1 MAQVEQPDSFT
12 QGCIHYKNEEYEQA
26 LSAFDSVLSEDS
38 KHLDSLCM
46 KSMTLS
52 KIGKF
57 EDALACCDE
66 ALRVEPNDQ
75 VLLNNKGYFESILGN
90 NQKAIEVF
98 DQILKREPENISVL
112 YNKALCFS
120 RLEKYEESIRIYNKI
135 LEIDP
140 DHTDSLFNKGNDLHK
155 LGKFKEA
162 SLCYEQVL
170 KINPSHNG
178 AKNNHVLSN
187 SKISDDTLENYV
199 PEVNDELLEKLN
211 NWLDAG
217 RPNTKEFEN
226 YALDSLLIERLP
238 EKNEDA
244 VLVLTKAKEMIIK
257 NFPKI
262 ESNDPYDVIAL
273 DLAKAMSNQKISEK
287 KQSKNKEKTKNQKKS
302 KPKKSHK
309 SFLILGLMISV
320 VGFIGVYDAYPE
332 LIFSFNPSQL
342 TGMFDSTLSFV
353 AEHQSQEKEAPPI
366 QSITPVVS
374 SYPQIE
380 SDIVQLLNE
389 RRLDI
394 GRGAFVIH
402 PELSSLALMHSQ
414 DMASRNRVD
423 QALSTDGLPVTR
435 EYADKLPIC
444 VENAAKY
451 SDAKTPGSTLN
462 IYSGN
467 IPLDELTAETI
478 VSEWI
483 QKDVRE
489 TMLRGTTYSN
499 VGTGV
504 SISSDGTLYVSQ
516 IYC

>member
-1 MAQVEQPDSFT
+1 MAQVEQSDSFT

-38 KHLDSLCM
+38 KHIDSLCM

-66 ALRVEPNDQ
+66 ALSVEPNDN
-75 VLLNNKGYFESILGN
+75 VLINNKGYFESILGN

-98 DQILKREPENISVL
+98 EQILKREPENISVL

-120 RLEKYEESIRIYNKI
+120 RMEKYEESIRIYNKI

-140 DHTDSLFNKGNDLHK
+140 EHTDSLFNKGNDLHK

-187 SKISDDTLENYV
+187 SKISDDYPGNYV
-199 PEVNDELLEKLN
+199 PEVNDELFEKLN
-211 NWLDAG
+211 NWLDSG
-217 RPNTKEFEN
+217 RPETKDF
-226 YALDSLLIERLP
+226 ALDTLLIEQIP
-238 EKNEDA
+238 EKKEDA
-244 VLVLTKAKEMIIK
+244 VLVLTKAKEMIVK

-262 ESNDPYDVIAL
+262 ESTDPHDVIAL
-273 DLAKAMSNQKISEK
+273 DLAKAMSKQKISEN
-287 KQSKNKEKTKNQKKS
+287 KQSQNKDKTKVQNKSKTKKS
-302 KPKKSHK
+302 YK
-309 SFLILGLMISV
+309 SFLILGLMISA

-332 LIFSFNPSQL
+332 LLFSFDTSQL
-342 TGMFDSTLSFV
+342 TNMFESGLSFV
-353 AEHQSQEKEAPPI
+353 SEPQSEEQENLPI
-366 QSITPVVS
+366 QNIVTVAS
-374 SYPQIE
+374 SYPQVE
-380 SDIVQLLNE
+380 SDIVQLINEKRLN
-389 RRLDI
+389 I
-394 GRGAFVIH
+394 GRGAFLAH
-402 PELSSLALMHSQ
+402 PELSTLALKHSQ

-435 EYADKLPIC
+435 EYADKLPVC
-444 VENAAKY
+444 VDNAAKY
-451 SDAKTPGSTLN
+451 SDTKAPGSSLN
-462 IYSGN
+462 IYSGS
-467 IPLDELTAETI
+467 IPLDALTAETI

-483 QKDVRE
+483 QKDVKE
-489 TMLRGTTYSN
+489 TLLRGTTYSN

-504 SISSDGTLYVSQ
+504 SFSSDGTLYVSQ

>member
-1 MAQVEQPDSFT
+1 MAQVEQSDSFT
-12 QGCIHYKNEEYEQA
+12 QGCVHYKNEEYEQA
-26 LSAFDSVLSEDS
+26 LSAFDSVLAEDS

-66 ALRVEPNDQ
+66 ALGVEPNDN

-120 RLEKYEESIRIYNKI
+120 RMEKYEESIRIYNKI

-140 DHTDSLFNKGNDLHK
+140 EHTDSLFNKGNDLHK

-187 SKISDDTLENYV
+187 SKISSDSLENYL
-199 PEVNDELLEKLN
+199 PKVNDELFEKLN
-211 NWLDAG
+211 NWLSAG
-217 RPNTKEFEN
+217 RPETKDFP
-226 YALDSLLIERLP
+226 LDTSLIELLP
-238 EKNEDA
+238 EKKEDA
-244 VLVLTKAKEMIIK
+244 VLVLTKAKEIIVK

-262 ESNDPYDVIAL
+262 ESTDPHDVIAL
-273 DLAKAMSNQKISEK
+273 DLAKAMSKQKISEK
-287 KQSKNKEKTKNQKKS
+287 PSKNKDKTKTQKKS
-302 KPKKSHK
+302 KAKKSHK

-332 LIFSFNPSQL
+332 LLFSFNPSQL
-342 TGMFDSTLSFV
+342 SNMFDSSLSFV
-353 AEHQSQEKEAPPI
+353 SESPLQEKENLPI
-366 QSITPVVS
+366 QNIAPIAS
-374 SYPQIE
+374 SYPQVE
-380 SDIVQLLNE
+380 SDIVQLINEKRLN
-389 RRLDI
+389 I
-394 GRGAFVIH
+394 GRGAFLTH
-402 PELSSLALMHSQ
+402 PELSTLALKHSQ

-451 SDAKTPGSTLN
+451 SDSKASGSSLN

-467 IPLDELTAETI
+467 IPLDALTAETI
-478 VSEWI
+478 ISEWI
-483 QKDVRE
+483 QKDVKE
-489 TMLRGTTYSN
+489 TLLRGTTYSN

-504 SISSDGTLYVSQ
+504 SFSSDGTLYVSQ